1 MLDVRDLMLLFAA
14 GFLAGG
20 ATVAHGEPPPAKP
33 APQTG
38 IASYFGPELTGKTTA
53 SGTTV
58 KAGAMTAA
66 SPTLPL
72 GTTAKVTNA
81 ETGQSVHV
89 TVTDRGPYAKGRILD
104 VSPKAAGQ
112 LGMKEDGVAKVRVQ
126 PVTVPPKPK
135 VP

>member
-1 MLDVRDLMLLFAA
+1 MLNVRDLMLLFAA

-20 ATVAHGEPPPAKP
+20 ATVAHSEPPPAKP

-38 IASYFGPELTGKTTA
+38 VASYFGPELTGKTTA

-72 GTTAKVTNA
+72 GSTAKVTNA
-81 ETGQSVHV
+81 ETGESVHV

-104 VSPKAAGQ
+104 VSPKAAAQ
-112 LGMKEDGVAKVRVQ
+112 LGMKDDGVARVRVE
-126 PVTVPPKPK
+126 PMRAPPPKK
-135 VP
+135 D